1 VRAFP
6 ARHAGGRRRLSP
18 GPATARISP
27 NSLKPLIGPGYRPVD
42 TDEKGLWQQ
51 MDRVEE
57 EVAGSNLLIRDP
69 QLNKYLQGLIGRVG
83 GPAAKDMRIYLARVP
98 EFNAMMFPTGFTV
111 FFSGLLLRMRD
122 EAQLAGV
129 IAHESSHFLLKHQI
143 RSWRDMKRKTNIFAG
158 LAMMAGMAGG
168 ATGTYTGDLVRLAEL
183 GTILTL
189 FRYSR
194 QLEGESDALGVKLIA
209 DAGYAP
215 LSMSETW
222 DQLITELEWS
232 AKERRKRVDRGYSL
246 FATHPA
252 PRERLKDLAA
262 SAQELTVPGRSYDRG
277 RERYLQALSPIRAS
291 LFDDQVKL
299 NDPGAS
305 QYIVET
311 LARDGWNGTLLFYRG
326 EVHRLREGRQYQ
338 QAAALNYAQ
347 AVTYPDAPR
356 RRLALA
362 WRHADEAG
370 AGGRGPNRA
379 AALPRHGANR
389 ARRAVRAPDDPG
401 LTHHA
406 QHFHL
411 TRSCRRAGVDPVRLR
426 LGRRRPWP
434 W

>member
-1 VRAFP
+1 MSDLSRRAMLAGAGAALVAAP
-6 ARHAGGRRRLSP
+6 AS
-18 GPATARISP
+18 ARISP
-27 NSLKPLIGPGYRPVD
+27 NSMKPLIGPGYKPVD

-51 MDRVEE
+51 MERVEE

-69 QLNKYLQGLIGRVG
+69 GLNRYLQGLIGKVG

-129 IAHESSHFLLKHQI
+129 IAHESSHFLLRHQI
-143 RSWRDMKRKTNIFAG
+143 RSWRDMKRKSNIFTG
-158 LAMMAGMAGG
+158 LAMAAGIAGG

-194 QLEGESDALGVKLIA
+194 QLEAESDALGVKLIA

-232 AKERRKRVDRGYSL
+232 AKERRKRVDRGFSL

-252 PRERLKDLAA
+252 PRERLKDLAI

-291 LFDDQVKL
+291 LFEDQVKL

-305 QYIVET
+305 QFIVET
-311 LARDGWNGTLLFYRG
+311 LGRDGWNGTLLFYRG
-326 EVHRLREGRQYQ
+326 EIHRLREGPQHQ

-347 AVTYPDAPR
+347 AVTYPDAPADAWR
-356 RRLALA
+356 WHGVMLMKQGRATEGRTALA
-362 WRHADEAG
+362 RYLAMA
-370 AGGRGPNRA
+370 PT
-379 AALPRHGANR
+379 
-389 ARRAVRAPDDPG
+389 APDAP
-401 LTHHA
+401 
-406 QHFHL
+406 F
-411 TRSCRRAGVDPVRLR
+411 VRQMIQ
-426 LGRRRPWP
+426 G
-434 W
+434 